1 MNLLM
6 PILLVSLI
14 TGCATQA
21 PYSPPS
27 AQPVKP
33 SEEEV
38 CAETLFTVAAV
49 HKETLPIIQKC
60 IDGDRMNCGAFAI
73 LQDRMQLP
81 TLFQNALTCLETGA
95 ISPTHPAAL
104 AANYRVKEYA
114 KKLQQLNKAM
124 GI

>member
-21 PYSPPS
+21 PS

-49 HKETLPIIQKC
+49 HEKTLPIIQKC
-60 IDGDRMNCGAFAI
+60 IDGDRMSCGAFAI